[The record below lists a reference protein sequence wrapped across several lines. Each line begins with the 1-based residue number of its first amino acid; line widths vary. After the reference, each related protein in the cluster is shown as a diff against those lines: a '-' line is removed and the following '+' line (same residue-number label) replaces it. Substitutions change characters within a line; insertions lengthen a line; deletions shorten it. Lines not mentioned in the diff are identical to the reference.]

1 MEKMEN
7 GNKAIKEWFKRH
19 PNTEIINTIIN
30 TGLGSTLCFD
40 VTSGRYF
47 LSDISKIKEGVSVF
61 NAKLAQDEYKSL
73 NDLYYELHL
82 PYIDIGDVLG
92 WDVMKLGTQDHLLH
106 PVYTFMNADDGTSI
120 FVIQFDSNQLP
131 IFDETWYSR
140 RSAPSYSYALSI

>member
-7 GNKAIKEWFKRH
+7 GTKAIKEWFKRH
-19 PNTEIINTIIN
+19 PNTGIINTIIN

-40 VTSGRYF
+40 AISGRYF
-47 LSDISKIKEGVSVF
+47 RSDISKIKEGVNTF

-82 PYIDIGDVLG
+82 PYIDIGDALG
-92 WDVMKLGTQDHLLH
+92 WNVMKLGTKDHLLH
-106 PVYTFMNADDGTSI
+106 PIYTSMNADNGALM
-120 FVIQFDSNQLP
+120 FVIQLDSNQLP

-140 RSAPSYSYALSI
+140 RSLPSYSYAYNI